1 MSKHHNSKPEM
12 LHSTGET
19 DLRVRIAKALRD
31 PEPGSQVEI
40 VVRKWRNFDFT
51 VSRNGEWFLEGFV
64 NFFQMHHEIAR
75 AVDPSF
81 PDKLPAHC
89 FSAEHIAKLFRLP
102 EDAFSEQYLV
112 DSHETDRLLENMN
125 ERLLEIHHTTVQGP
139 KQRLASLTPIQQDLY
154 EVASED
160 TLMLGKELCELTGLH
175 DYDSNARTAIS
186 NLYKCGLLRKSL
198 GKRGYIK
205 VPL

>member
-1 MSKHHNSKPEM
+1 M

-51 VSRNGEWFLEGFV
+51 VGRNGEWLLEGFV

-89 FSAEHIAKLFRLP
+89 FSAEFISELFRLP
-102 EDAFSEQYLV
+102 EDAFSEQHLV

-139 KQRLASLTPIQQDLY
+139 KQRLATLSQKQRDLY
-154 EVASED
+154 EVASEE
-160 TLMLGKELCELTGLH
+160 TLMMGAELCELTGLH
-175 DYDSNARTAIS
+175 DYDSNARTALS
-186 NLYKCGLLRKSL
+186 NLHKCGLFRKIK
-198 GKRGYIK
+198 GRHGYLK